1 MHRNQVVVGLLVA
14 LLAVATQ
21 GCKKKD
27 YGTVSVPATFTAYN
41 GPDYTL
47 KLPPGWRAV
56 PGNGGVNYYP
66 PDATPPFMSNLFIK
80 SGGSGSPSAIVQ
92 GMKKEMKQLIGDA
105 STSDETAATIGGDSA
120 HQARFKGTLNKPP
133 LPRIALA
140 GLIVG
145 VKGGSKGYAFTF
157 IGKEGDYD
165 KHGADIE
172 KVIASFKAK

>member
-1 MHRNQVVVGLLVA
+1 MHRNRIAVGLVV
-14 LLAVATQ
+14 LLAVVSH
-21 GCKKKD
+21 GCEKKD
-27 YGTVSVPATFTAYN
+27 YGTVTVPPTFTLYN

-66 PDATPPFMSNLFIK
+66 PDASPPFMSNMFIK

-92 GMKKEMKQLIGDA
+92 AMKKEMKTLIKDA
-105 STSDETAATIGGDSA
+105 TTSDETAASIGGQSA
-120 HQARFKGTLNKPP
+120 HQARFKGTLNRPP
-133 LPRIALA
+133 LPQLALS
-140 GLIVG
+140 GIIVG

-165 KHGADIE
+165 KHRADIE
-172 KVIASFKAK
+172 KVIASFQAK